1 MTETQNVEQAFSD
14 LESAFEDLRQAPVRD
29 FVLGTLLMTGKAL
42 MSVRAA
48 RRDYAEFQ
56 ELKEWHGS
64 EAMQGDHQERP
75 ELPILGGNGQRLL
88 PGP

>member
-29 FVLGTLLMTGKAL
+29 FALGTLLMTGKAL

-56 ELKEWHGS
+56 KPRDYPAGIPCRTIGFVGL
-64 EAMQGDHQERP
+64 
-75 ELPILGGNGQRLL
+75 QRGLI
-88 PGP
+88 